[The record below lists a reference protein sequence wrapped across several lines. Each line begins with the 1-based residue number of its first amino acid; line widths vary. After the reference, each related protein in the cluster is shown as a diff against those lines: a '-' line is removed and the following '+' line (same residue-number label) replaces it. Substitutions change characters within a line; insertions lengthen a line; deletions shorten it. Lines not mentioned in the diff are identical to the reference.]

1 MSGEFRV
8 RELVLGIEG
17 LALLRNAV
25 DGDEA
30 FLRERVEDI
39 RRFVS
44 AEYGEEKLP
53 DGGATVSELDAAR
66 GYEAWSAVYD
76 SLPSSYIEVEEP
88 VVGRILDGLAPG
100 VALDAAC
107 GTGRQTRALVG
118 RGHRVIGVDQSPH
131 MLEKAGERSPQADL
145 RIGHLERLPLDDD
158 SVDLAVCSLAM
169 THLPDVTP
177 AVAELAR
184 VVRPGGRIMVT
195 DMHPFVIALQGQ
207 CLFVSGAEE
216 LAFVRNHVHLL
227 SHYLEAFAAAGLRVR
242 ACHEPLFNGRLAPG
256 GYEEAIGDA
265 ARAAWDG
272 LPIVVVW
279 DVEVPAVPAVPAVPS
294 QDGGV

>member
-1 MSGEFRV
+1 MSNEFHGEFRV

-17 LALLRNAV
+17 LALLRHAV

-30 FLRERVEDI
+30 FLRARVADI
-39 RRFVS
+39 RRF
-44 AEYGEEKLP
+44 ALDEEKLP
-53 DGGATVSELDAAR
+53 DGGAQVSELDAAA
-66 GYEAWSAVYD
+66 GYASWSAVYD

-88 VVGRILDGLAPG
+88 VVRTILDGLAPG
-100 VALDAAC
+100 TALDAAC
-107 GTGRQTRALVG
+107 GTGRQTRELTA

-131 MLEKAGERSPQADL
+131 MIEKARGHTPGAEYRV
-145 RIGHLERLPLDDD
+145 GHLESLPLDDD

-169 THLPDVTP
+169 THLPDLAP

-184 VVRPGGRIMVT
+184 VVRPGGRIVVT

-207 CLFVSGAEE
+207 CLFVHGAEE
-216 LAFVRNHVHLL
+216 LAFVRNHVHLP
-227 SHYLEAFAAAGLRVR
+227 SHYLDAFGRAGLRVR
-242 ACHEPLFNGRLAPG
+242 GCHEPLFNGRLAPG
-256 GYEEAIGDA
+256 GYEEFIADA

-279 DVEVPAVPAVPAVPS
+279 DVEVPAR
-294 QDGGV
+294 

>member
-1 MSGEFRV
+1 MSEEFRGEFRV

-17 LALLRNAV
+17 LALLRRAV

-30 FLRERVEDI
+30 FLSERVADI
-39 RRFVS
+39 RRFVLD
-44 AEYGEEKLP
+44 EEKLP
-53 DGGATVSELDAAR
+53 DGGAQVSELDAAA
-66 GYEAWSAVYD
+66 GYASWSAVYD

-88 VVGRILDGLAPG
+88 VVAAILDGLAPG
-100 VALDAAC
+100 TALDAAC
-107 GTGRQTRALVG
+107 GTGRQTRALAA

-131 MLEKAGERSPQADL
+131 MIEKAREHTPDADY
-145 RIGHLERLPLDDD
+145 RVGRLERLPLDDD

-169 THLPDVTP
+169 THLPDTAP

-184 VVRPGGRIMVT
+184 VVRPGGRIVVT

-207 CLFVSGAEE
+207 CLFVHGAEE
-216 LAFVRNHVHLL
+216 LAFVRNHVHLP
-227 SHYLEAFAAAGLRVR
+227 SHYLNAFGRAGLRVR
-242 ACHEPLFNGRLAPG
+242 GCHEPLFNGSLAPG
-256 GYEEAIGDA
+256 GYEEFIADA

-279 DVEVPAVPAVPAVPS
+279 DVEVPAS
-294 QDGGV
+294 

>member
-25 DGDEA
+25 DGDET
-30 FLRERVEDI
+30 FLRDRVEDI
-39 RRFVS
+39 RRFVL
-44 AEYGEEKLP
+44 AEPGEEKLP
-53 DGGATVSELDAAR
+53 DGGATVNELDAAE
-66 GYEAWSAVYD
+66 GYAAWSAVYD

-88 VVGRILDGLAPG
+88 VVGKILDGLAPG

-107 GTGRQTRALVG
+107 GTGRQTRTLTG

-131 MLEKAGERSPQADL
+131 MLEKARAHSPAADL
-145 RIGHLERLPLDDD
+145 RVGHLERLPLDDD
-158 SVDLAVCSLAM
+158 SVDLAICSLAM

-184 VVRPGGRIMVT
+184 VVRPGGRIVVT
-195 DMHPFVIALQGQ
+195 DLHPFVISLQGQ
-207 CLFVSGAEE
+207 CLFVHGSEE

-227 SHYLEAFAAAGLRVR
+227 SHYLDAFGAAGLRVR

-265 ARAAWDG
+265 ARAAWEG

-279 DVEVPAVPAVPAVPS
+279 DVEVPARGEAA
-294 QDGGV
+294 